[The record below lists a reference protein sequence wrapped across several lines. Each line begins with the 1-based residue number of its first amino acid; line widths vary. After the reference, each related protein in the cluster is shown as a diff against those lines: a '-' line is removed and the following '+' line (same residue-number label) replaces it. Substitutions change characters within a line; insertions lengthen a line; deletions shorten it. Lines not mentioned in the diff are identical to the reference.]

1 MKIKNERIINKI
13 SITNYR
19 LLIKNL
25 SSYMVT
31 NIYKT
36 AKVAFLAP
44 DLTQNINQNIT
55 AEIDLYF

>member
-1 MKIKNERIINKI
+1 MKIKNERIIKI
-13 SITNYR
+13 SITNYL
-19 LLIKNL
+19 LLIKNI

-44 DLTQNINQNIT
+44 DLTQIFDHTIS
-55 AEIDLYF
+55 ADFDLYF